1 MRWRTSTTRSPGRC
15 GCFASRWSSP
25 RAGRLSAGRRRWRG
39 NMPQRSSASWGT
51 RMQRSDGSATSG
63 SSERREEIAMS
74 APKPPIAARV
84 ALITSTGWGIGRA
97 IALRLARDRWAI
109 AVNDLESGRA
119 AAVAGEVETL
129 GSRAAAV
136 VADVGDRHAAGRMV
150 AETIGA
156 LGAVDLLVNNA
167 GLCRLGAVAEF
178 AEADWRATF
187 RVNVDG
193 VFFCC
198 QAVLPH
204 MLARGRGSIVNLASW
219 SGKAGAPYFGA
230 YCASKFAVIGLTQS
244 LAKEVAA
251 QGIRVN
257 AVCPGIVA
265 GTEMRAQVDAQS
277 RSLGRPT
284 STDRVGWIP
293 MARLAEPEDVAGV
306 VAFLVSDDARYMTGQ
321 AVNVTGGLW
330 MH

>member
-1 MRWRTSTTRSPGRC
+1 LVTG
-15 GCFASRWSSP
+15 
-25 RAGRLSAGRRRWRG
+25 AGA
-39 NMPQRSSASWGT
+39 
-51 RMQRSDGSATSG
+51 
-63 SSERREEIAMS
+63 
-74 APKPPIAARV
+74 
-84 ALITSTGWGIGRA
+84 GIGRA
-97 IALRLARDRWAI
+97 IALRLARDGWAV
-109 AVNDLESGRA
+109 AANDVDPDWA
-119 AAVAGEVETL
+119 AAVVREVAAV
-129 GSRAAAV
+129 GARGAAV
-136 VADVGDRHAAGRMV
+136 VADVGDHRAVRRMV
-150 AETIGA
+150 AEAVEA

-167 GLCRLGAVAEF
+167 GVCRLGTVAEF
-178 AEADWRATF
+178 SEADWRTTF
-187 RVNVDG
+187 RVNVDA

-204 MLARGRGSIVNLASW
+204 MLGRGRGNIVNIASW
-219 SGKAGAPYFGA
+219 SGKAGAAYFGA

-265 GTEMRAQVDAQS
+265 GTEMRAEIDAES
-277 RSLGRPT
+277 RALGRPT

-293 MARLAEPEDVAGV
+293 MGRLAEAEDVAGV
-306 VAFLVSDDARYMTGQ
+306 VAFLASDDARYMTGQ